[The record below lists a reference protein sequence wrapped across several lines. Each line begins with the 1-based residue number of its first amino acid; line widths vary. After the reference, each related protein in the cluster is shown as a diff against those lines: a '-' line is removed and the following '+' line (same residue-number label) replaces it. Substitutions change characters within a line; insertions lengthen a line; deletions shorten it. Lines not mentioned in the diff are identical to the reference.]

1 VYKRAKRLHFKS
13 FINFFIIKPGIED
26 VLGFLIFS
34 NKIIVNIKKHN
45 LFRYIKAFLS
55 ENILCFSDNI

>member
-1 VYKRAKRLHFKS
+1 MIKKSYYKS

-34 NKIIVNIKKHN
+34 NELIVNIKKHN
-45 LFRYIKAFLS
+45 LF
-55 ENILCFSDNI
+55 